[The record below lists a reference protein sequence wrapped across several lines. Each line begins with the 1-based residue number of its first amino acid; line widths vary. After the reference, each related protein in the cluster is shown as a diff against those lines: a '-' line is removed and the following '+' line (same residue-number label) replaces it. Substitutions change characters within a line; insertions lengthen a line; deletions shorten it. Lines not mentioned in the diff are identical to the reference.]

1 MPEGASDHPL
11 SHHRFILS
19 DHARD
24 LLNYFR
30 NDLPAAQ
37 KQIPEIRGLGFWGS
51 QTKDQE
57 TPGSDVDMIVFYD
70 GSAFP
75 GAIHFQDGV
84 WRDNFALVDG
94 NPKENERRVKL
105 RYKQITSN
113 DRLRKNIRRHYRHA
127 LRQDVAV
134 LDISPRALDS
144 YIYDFVE
151 NSLAKD
157 VLNGKQAIDKFPVN
171 DQSYVL
177 FPFLLSLGD
186 TVYEARS
193 HILDSF
199 ASKPNGEQYFQV
211 LMKLLHQY
219 ERMRTKK
226 HAPIPYE
233 GKLPQTIEEA
243 KKYFLTTSYDSVK
256 VAKK

>member
-105 RYKQITSN
+105 
-113 DRLRKNIRRHYRHA
+113 L
-127 LRQDVAV
+127 
-134 LDISPRALDS
+134 
-144 YIYDFVE
+144 
-151 NSLAKD
+151 
-157 VLNGKQAIDKFPVN
+157 
-171 DQSYVL
+171 
-177 FPFLLSLGD
+177 
-186 TVYEARS
+186 
-193 HILDSF
+193 
-199 ASKPNGEQYFQV
+199 
-211 LMKLLHQY
+211 
-219 ERMRTKK
+219 
-226 HAPIPYE
+226 
-233 GKLPQTIEEA
+233 
-243 KKYFLTTSYDSVK
+243 
-256 VAKK
+256 